1 MKALSIAATGMNAQQ
16 LNLEVIANNIA
27 NINTTGY
34 KRARAEFSDLLY
46 QTERAQGVPN
56 RSNQA
61 IVPEGAIIGLGVQTS
76 AVRNLH
82 IQGSLVNTGN
92 DYDLAL
98 VGRGWFQIET
108 PDGKT
113 VYTRSGAFNTNAT
126 GQLVTIDG
134 YTVVPG
140 VTVPQ
145 DATEIVFTSSGQ
157 VMVRIGNDTELQEIG
172 QLTVAN
178 FVNEAGLE
186 PMGEN
191 LFRQTPASGD
201 AIVGTP
207 ADPGFAQIKQ
217 NYLESSN
224 VDPVKEITDLI
235 SAQRAYEMNSKI
247 IQAADE
253 MAATVSKNLR

>member
-1 MKALSIAATGMNAQQ
+1 M
-16 LNLEVIANNIA
+16 
-27 NINTTGY
+27 
-34 KRARAEFSDLLY
+34 
-46 QTERAQGVPN
+46 
-56 RSNQA
+56 
-61 IVPEGAIIGLGVQTS
+61 PEGAIIGLGVQTS

-108 PDGKT
+108 PDGET

-224 VDPVKEITDLI
+224 VYPVKEITDLI
-235 SAQRAYEMNSKI
+235 SAQRAHEMNSKI

-253 MAATVSKNLR
+253 MAATVSKNMR

>member
-16 LNLEVIANNIA
+16 LNVEVIANNIA

-92 DYDLAL
+92 NYDLAL
-98 VGRGWFQIET
+98 VGRGWFQVET
-108 PDGKT
+108 PDGET

-140 VTVPQ
+140 ITVPQ
-145 DATEIVFTSSGQ
+145 DASEITFTSSGQ
-157 VMVRIGNDTELQEIG
+157 VLVRVGNDTQLQEIG
-172 QLTVAN
+172 QLTIAN

-191 LFRQTPASGD
+191 LFRQTAASGEP
-201 AIVGTP
+201 IVGTP
-207 ADPGFAQIKQ
+207 ADPGYAQIKQ

>member
-1 MKALSIAATGMNAQQ
+1 M
-16 LNLEVIANNIA
+16 
-27 NINTTGY
+27 
-34 KRARAEFSDLLY
+34 
-46 QTERAQGVPN
+46 
-56 RSNQA
+56 
-61 IVPEGAIIGLGVQTS
+61 PEGAIIGLGVQTS

-108 PDGKT
+108 PGGET

>member
-56 RSNQA
+56 RANQA

-82 IQGSLVNTGN
+82 LQGGLVSTGN
-92 DYDLAL
+92 DLDLAL
-98 VGRGWFQIET
+98 IGRGWFQVET
-108 PDGKT
+108 PDGT
-113 VYTRSGAFNTNAT
+113 TAYTRAGAFNTNAS

-140 VTVPQ
+140 ITVPPNSS
-145 DATEIVFTSSGQ
+145 EITVSSSGE
-157 VMVRIGNDTELQEIG
+157 VLARVDGAAD
-172 QLTVAN
+172 LTSLGTLTIAN

-186 PMGEN
+186 PQGEN
-191 LFRQTPASGD
+191 LFRQTAASGEPV
-201 AIVGTP
+201 VGVP
-207 ADPGFAQIKQ
+207 ADPGYAQIKQ
-217 NYLESSN
+217 KYLEASN

-235 SAQRAYEMNSKI
+235 SAQRAYEMNSKV

-253 MAATVSKNLR
+253 MASTVSKNLR

>member
-1 MKALSIAATGMNAQQ
+1 MKALAIAATGMNAQQ

-56 RSNQA
+56 RANQA
-61 IVPEGAIIGLGVQTS
+61 IVPEGAQVGLGVQTS

-82 IQGSLVNTGN
+82 IQGGLVSTGN
-92 DYDLAL
+92 DLDVAL
-98 VGRGWFQIET
+98 MGRGWFQIET
-108 PDGKT
+108 PDGET
-113 VYTRSGAFNTNAT
+113 LYTRAGAFNTNAD

-140 VTVPQ
+140 ITVPA
-145 DATEIVFTSSGQ
+145 DTSQITITTSGQ
-157 VMVRIGNDTELQEIG
+157 VLALTANNTVPQEIG
-172 QLTVAN
+172 QLTIAN

-186 PMGEN
+186 PQGDN
-191 LFRQTPASGD
+191 LFKQTPASGQP
-201 AIVGTP
+201 IVGVP
-207 ADPGFAQIKQ
+207 GDPGYATVKQ
-217 NYLESSN
+217 KYLEASN

-253 MAATVSKNLR
+253 MASTVSKNLR

>member
-61 IVPEGAIIGLGVQTS
+61 IVPEGAIVGLGVQTA

-82 IQGSLVNTGN
+82 IQGSLVNTSN
-92 DYDLAL
+92 DLDLAL
-98 VGRGWFQIET
+98 VGRGWFQVET
-108 PDGKT
+108 PNGET

-140 VTVPQ
+140 ITVPQ
-145 DATEIVFTSSGQ
+145 DATEITVSASGQ
-157 VMVRIGNDTELQEIG
+157 VLVKIGDATETQEIG
-172 QLTVAN
+172 QLTIAN

-186 PMGEN
+186 PQGEN
-191 LFRQTPASGD
+191 LFKQTPASGEP
-201 AIVGTP
+201 IVGTP
-207 ADPGFAQIKQ
+207 ADPGYAQIKQ
-217 NYLESSN
+217 GYLESSN

-235 SAQRAYEMNSKI
+235 SAQRAYEMNSKV